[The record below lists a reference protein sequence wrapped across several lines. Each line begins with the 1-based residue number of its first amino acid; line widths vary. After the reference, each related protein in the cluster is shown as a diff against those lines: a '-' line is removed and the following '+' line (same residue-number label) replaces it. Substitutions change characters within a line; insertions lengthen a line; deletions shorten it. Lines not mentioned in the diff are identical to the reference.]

1 MSSNGSTALPKRRE
15 INKLPKKSNKKNEE
29 YLGPILE
36 ARKVL
41 EIEAQAV
48 ADLKDRISDNFEKAV
63 GLIFDCQGKVIISGI
78 GKSGL
83 ICQKIASTLSSTGT
97 PAIFLHPSEG
107 MHGDLGII
115 ARGDVMVAVSNSGET
130 EEILNLLPLVRRM
143 GNKLIAFTG
152 KPQST
157 LARVAD
163 VVIDVGVKEEA
174 CPLGLAPTA
183 STTATLAM
191 GDALA
196 VSLLKKRGFSEE
208 DFALVHPGGILGR
221 KLLLKVKDLMHTG
234 EEIPIVNVGILMKE
248 AILEITSKKM
258 GVTGVINDEGTFV
271 GVVTDGDLRR
281 GLEKHSDLLSRTV
294 SEIMTP
300 NPKRINADALA
311 ARALQVME
319 KHAITSL
326 FVFEND
332 REDQVKGIV
341 HMHDLLRAGIA

>member
-1 MSSNGSTALPKRRE
+1 MP
-15 INKLPKKSNKKNEE
+15 IKSNKKNEE
-29 YLGPILE
+29 YLGPVLE

-48 ADLKDRISDNFEKAV
+48 ADLKERVSGDFEKAV
-63 GLIFDCQGKVIISGI
+63 EFIFDCQGKVIISGI

-83 ICQKIASTLSSTGT
+83 ICQKIAATLSSTGT

-115 ARGDVMVAVSNSGET
+115 AQGDILIAVSNSGET

-152 KPQST
+152 KSRST
-157 LARVAD
+157 LAGVAD

-196 VSLLKKRGFSEE
+196 VALLKKRGFSEE

-234 EEIPIVNVGILMKE
+234 EEIPIVKSGILMKE
-248 AILEITSKKM
+248 VILEITSKKM
-258 GVTGVINDEGTFV
+258 GVTGVINDAGTFV

-281 GLEKHSDLLSRTV
+281 GLEKYSDLLSRTADEV
-294 SEIMTP
+294 MTP
-300 NPKRINADALA
+300 NPKRINEDALA

-319 KHAITSL
+319 KHSITSL
-326 FVFEND
+326 FVFGDD
-332 REDQVKGIV
+332 RKDEVRGII
-341 HMHDLLRAGIA
+341 HMHDLLKAGIA